1 MEERMRASLED
12 IAAGYQER
20 LTELRRMQEDV
31 RKVTATA
38 RTRDGMVTVEEGVQ
52 GELRDIKFDP
62 RAFDRTRPKGL
73 ARTIMELVGEAT
85 RDAAGRG
92 RQITAALLP
101 ADLAAELGAFLPDAP
116 SIRDDSQG

>member
-1 MEERMRASLED
+1 MEERIRASLEVS
-12 IAAGYQER
+12 APGYQER

-38 RTRDGMVTVEEGVQ
+38 RTRDGMVTVEVGVQ

-62 RAFDRTRPKGL
+62 RAFDRTSPKGL

-85 RDAAGRG
+85 RAAAGRG

-101 ADLAAELGAFLPDAP
+101 AVLVVLF
-116 SIRDDSQG
+116 